1 MRKKSLFSLLVLAAF
16 VARLVFAQEPPQL
29 TQQPAGEKPKSTASA
44 ATIQNPNKVSLDIK
58 GMDITDVLKMLATRS
73 GYNIVIGKNVTGRVT
88 LFLKDVD
95 VQDAFDII
103 LLANELAY
111 DQKGKIINVMTQ
123 RDYELIYGERFQDKK
138 QARVIQLL
146 YAKAADLSRAL
157 NQLKTNIGRIV
168 VDEGSNTLVLIDSPA
183 VIKAMEDFIKKTDL
197 PLQTKIYSLNYAAA
211 DKIQP
216 KLAEIITK
224 GVGSVR
230 IDERTNKIVITDY
243 PQKLDEISKIIIAFD
258 EKTPQ
263 VLIDAQIVEINP
275 KKDQFTMGVDWDY
288 WLRKNVRFA
297 GSLPAPSITD
307 VTVIPNKFSFGLAA
321 ASTLISGPGQ
331 YKAMIDMLRV
341 IGETKI
347 LSSPRIM
354 ALNNQEAKILVGSR
368 QAYITSTTTVTQSN
382 PVTTQ
387 QVNFVDVGL
396 KLYVTPTI
404 NRDGFVTMKIR
415 PEISTAKMT
424 DITSEGKVTQV
435 PIVTTSETETTIMVK
450 DSTTIIIAGM
460 KKDQLNKEVK
470 KIPLIGDIPFVGYAF
485 RNTKDEVIKTE
496 LVIFLTPRIVS
507 GEETIEYTSST
518 NDKDIAQ
525 IQEVAKANNK
535 SGALRN
541 ESVNAQYYRQLT
553 EKINKFAKLNQVSG
567 QKGEVNLKFVILKDG
582 TLAGEPKVIQSSDTE
597 LSPLAVKALKDAAP
611 FAPLPDAVEKEEE
624 TFRISINYN

>member
-1 MRKKSLFSLLVLAAF
+1 MRRVLFFSLFVLSMSIANLAF
-16 VARLVFAQEPPQL
+16 GQESTHLIEQ
-29 TQQPAGEKPKSTASA
+29 TASEKPKAQSVVPVT
-44 ATIQNPNKVSLDIK
+44 QNSNKVSLDIK

-73 GYNIVIGKNVTGRVT
+73 GYNIVIGKNVSGRVT

-95 VQDAFDII
+95 VQDAFEII

-138 QARVIQLL
+138 QAKVIRLL

-157 NQLKTNIGRIV
+157 NQIKTNIGRVV
-168 VDEGSNTLVLIDSPA
+168 VDEGSNTLVLIDSPVA
-183 VIKAMEDFIKKTDL
+183 VKSMEEFIKKTDL
-197 PLQTKIYSLNYAAA
+197 PLQTRIYSLNYAAA
-211 DKIQP
+211 EKIQP
-216 KLAEIITK
+216 KLQEIITK

-230 IDERTNKIVITDY
+230 IDERTNKIVVTDY
-243 PQKLDEISKIIIAFD
+243 PQKLDEISKIILAFD

-288 WLRKNVRFA
+288 WLRKNARFA
-297 GSLPAPSITD
+297 GNLPAPSITD

-321 ASTLISGPGQ
+321 ANALISGPGQ
-331 YKAMIDMLRV
+331 YKAMIEMLRV

-424 DITSEGKVTQV
+424 DITSDGKVTQV

-450 DSTTIIIAGM
+450 DNTTIIIAGM

-470 KIPLIGDIPFVGYAF
+470 KIPFIGDIPLIGYAF

-518 NDKDIAQ
+518 HDKDIVQ
-525 IQEVAKANNK
+525 IQEIAKANNK
-535 SGALRN
+535 LDKPWQQASKG
-541 ESVNAQYYRQLT
+541 EYYLQLT
-553 EKINKFAKLNQVSG
+553 EKINKFAKLNQAG
-567 QKGEVNLKFVILKDG
+567 GKKGEVSLKFVVLKDG
-582 TLAGEPKVIQSSDTE
+582 KLAGEPRVIQSTDDA
-597 LSPLAVKALKDAAP
+597 LSPLAIKALKDAAP
-611 FAPLPDAVEKEEE
+611 FAPLPEDTQVQEEA
-624 TFRISINYN
+624 FRISINYN